1 MVPGRVNVTTSS
13 NYLTRRD
20 VLLGS
25 AAAGGLVI
33 AGTPALSLAQE
44 AAAASNEA
52 TGKFDELAARL
63 RGDLITPTHVRYNE
77 SRKLWN
83 GMIDKY
89 PSAIARC
96 SGAADVADVI
106 KYARDKELE
115 VTVRGGG
122 HNVAGKALRDGAITI
137 DLGPMH
143 GVWVDAQNKRARAQG
158 GARWAGFDRETIALG
173 LATTGG
179 TVGSTGVGGLTLG
192 GGLGW
197 LMREHGLSCDNL
209 VAADMVTADGE
220 QLTVNKSDNAELF
233 WAIRGGGGNFGVVT
247 SFEFALHELQPVV
260 GGMALYPEN
269 KVRDLLRFF
278 RDFTATAPDNVT
290 AMAGVMHGPPGTP
303 VEGQLAGLIAVCH
316 HGPSKDGV
324 RLLRPINEFGPPA
337 VDFIGPTSYAAMQSL
352 FEGGSAPG
360 ARNYW
365 RSSFMKELS
374 DGAIDTM
381 VARSD
386 ELPAPGTLL
395 LVEHLGGAVGR
406 VGEHETAFAN
416 RGANYNVSV
425 LASWTDAADDEQN
438 IPWVRNF
445 GDELKSFSTGGAY
458 VNYMAG
464 DESEQNV
471 RAAYETN
478 FQRLVAVKR
487 QYDPTNFFSG
497 NQNIVP

>member
-1 MVPGRVNVTTSS
+1 MALGAKDMTYTNSS
-13 NYLTRRD
+13 ITRREL
-20 VLLGS
+20 LLGS
-25 AAAGGLVI
+25 AAAGGLAMLGPSAI
-33 AGTPALSLAQE
+33 AMAQE
-44 AAAASNEA
+44 SLQTNSSTIAR
-52 TGKFDELAARL
+52 FDDLAALL
-63 RGDLITPTHVRYNE
+63 RGELITPTHARYDE

-83 GMIDKY
+83 GMIDKH
-89 PSAIARC
+89 PAAIARC
-96 SGAADVADVI
+96 TGAADVVDVI
-106 KYARDKELE
+106 NYARDNGVE

-143 GVWVDAQNKRARAQG
+143 GVWVDVKNKRAKAQG
-158 GARWAGFDRETIALG
+158 GVRWSGFDRETIALG
-173 LATTGG
+173 MATTGG
-179 TVGSTGVGGLTLG
+179 TVGSTGVAGLTLG

-209 VAADMVTADGE
+209 ISADMVTADGR
-220 QLTVNKSDNAELF
+220 QRTVNKSENAELF

-247 SFEFALHELQPVV
+247 SFEFELHELRPVF

-269 KVRDLLRFF
+269 KIRDLLNFF
-278 RDFTATAPDNVT
+278 RDYTATAPDNVT
-290 AMAGVMHGPPGTP
+290 AMAGVMGGPPGTP
-303 VEGQLAGLIAVCH
+303 VEGQFAGLIAVCH
-316 HGPSKDGV
+316 HGPIADGE
-324 RLLRPINEFGPPA
+324 RLLRPIKEFGPPA
-337 VDFIGPTSYAAMQSL
+337 ADFIGPTSYAAMQRL
-352 FEGGSAPG
+352 FDGGSAPG

-374 DGAIDTM
+374 DGAIEAM

-386 ELPAPGTLL
+386 ELPPPGSLL
-395 LVEHLGGAVGR
+395 LLEHLGGAVGR

-425 LASWTDAADDEQN
+425 LSSWTDAADDAKN
-438 IPWVRNF
+438 VPWTRKF

-464 DESEQNV
+464 DESAENV
-471 RAAYETN
+471 RAAYEAN

-487 QYDPTNFFSG
+487 KYDPENFFSG